1 VKVGDAI
8 VTVLL
13 AVVGVAVV
21 AVLVSNN
28 ANTGNVL
35 GSSGKA
41 FAQALGCAVSPITGG
56 SCGTS
61 VTSSISYN

>member
-1 VKVGDAI
+1 VKIGESVI
-8 VTVLL
+8 TVLL
-13 AVVGVAVV
+13 AIVGVAIV

-28 ANTGNVL
+28 ANTGSVL

-61 VTSSISYN
+61 VTSSISY